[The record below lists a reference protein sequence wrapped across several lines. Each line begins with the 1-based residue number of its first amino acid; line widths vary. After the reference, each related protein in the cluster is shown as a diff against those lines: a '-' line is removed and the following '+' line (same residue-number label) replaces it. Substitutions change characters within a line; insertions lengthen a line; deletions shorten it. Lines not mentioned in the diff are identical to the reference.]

1 MVSGILIAMAV
12 VGAVGLFIG
21 LFLGIAGIKFKV
33 EVDEREEAVLSA
45 LPGNNCGGCGY
56 AGCANL
62 AAAIAKGEAPV
73 NACPVGGEPVGKE
86 IAKTLAAKGAL
97 VIVNYCGSAKRAE
110 ETVQEIEVAGG
121 KAEALQCD
129 ISDFTKAGE
138 MMDYVIKTYGRVDIL
153 VNNAG
158 ITRDGLLMK
167 MSEEDFDAVLN
178 TNLKGAFNCMRH
190 VARQMVKQRGGRII
204 NISSVSGVMG
214 NAGQVNYSASK
225 AGIIGMTKSAAR
237 ELASRGITVNAVAPG
252 FVNTEMTEV
261 LSDSVKEAAT
271 AQIPLKTFGETKD
284 IAYAVAFLASDEARY
299 ITGQVLCVDGGMA
312 M

>member
-1 MVSGILIAMAV
+1 MFTDKIAIVTGAGRGI
-12 VGAVGLFIG
+12 
-21 LFLGIAGIKFKV
+21 
-33 EVDEREEAVLSA
+33 
-45 LPGNNCGGCGY
+45 
-56 AGCANL
+56 
-62 AAAIAKGEAPV
+62 
-73 NACPVGGEPVGKE
+73 GKE

-110 ETVQEIEVAGG
+110 ETVQEIEAAGG

-190 VARQMVKQRGGRII
+190 VARQMVKQRGRPDHQHFLRIWCY
-204 NISSVSGVMG
+204 G
-214 NAGQVNYSASK
+214 K
-225 AGIIGMTKSAAR
+225 CR
-237 ELASRGITVNAVAPG
+237 
-252 FVNTEMTEV
+252 
-261 LSDSVKEAAT
+261 
-271 AQIPLKTFGETKD
+271 
-284 IAYAVAFLASDEARY
+284 
-299 ITGQVLCVDGGMA
+299 TGQLFRIQSRNHWNDQIRSQRAGKPRYYR
-312 M
+312 